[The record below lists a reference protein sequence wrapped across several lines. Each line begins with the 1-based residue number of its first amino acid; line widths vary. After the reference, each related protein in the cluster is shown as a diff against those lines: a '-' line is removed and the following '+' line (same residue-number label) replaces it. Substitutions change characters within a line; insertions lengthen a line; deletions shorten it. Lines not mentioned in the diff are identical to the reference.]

1 MQASAFASIL
11 RAAVR
16 QTPGALG
23 SAFAADDG
31 ETVDA
36 ITVAPGHTPLDESFL
51 AAHYGVVLGQI
62 QSALHTLHYG
72 EAEIV
77 TLMHRELWVLVRPV
91 KDGYFAILALAPAAS
106 LAAAMLALD
115 RAASA
120 LAEEMG

>member
-1 MQASAFASIL
+1 MASAFAAIL
-11 RAAVR
+11 RAAVG

-36 ITVAPGHTPLDESFL
+36 IAIDPSHNLLDESFL
-51 AAHYGVVLGQI
+51 AAHYGVVLAHI
-62 QSALHTLHYG
+62 QSALRTLHYG

-77 TLMHRELWVLVRPV
+77 TVVHPELSVLVRPV
-91 KDGYFAILALAPAAS
+91 KDGYFALLALAPASS
-106 LAAAMLALD
+106 LALAMAALD
-115 RAASA
+115 RAALA